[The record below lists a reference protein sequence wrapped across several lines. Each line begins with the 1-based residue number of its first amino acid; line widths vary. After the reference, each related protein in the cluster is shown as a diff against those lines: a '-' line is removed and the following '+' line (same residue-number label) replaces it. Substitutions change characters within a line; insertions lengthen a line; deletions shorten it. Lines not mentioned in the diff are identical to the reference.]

1 MSASDAV
8 TDETPHSDEPISSR
22 DGSTTPTE
30 SSQAASTIIPISPS
44 ENRKR
49 PTYLDSRMASGR
61 SSYSSYTTISTEAGS
76 DLTVGADDAL
86 QLGGAV
92 PEGSS
97 LLSRPGD
104 FSRTFSLGSVASGIS
119 EPSPSKAGDRLPTL
133 DEFPH
138 TPAMTGRK
146 TSNPSDTVI
155 NKHVEDV
162 RVPETVAREFKSHQR
177 EPSPEKRDRPNSRN
191 ANNLTLKE
199 QSGTID
205 RLMKENWNLKLK
217 ITFLDEALNRK
228 SDESIKAMISENVEL
243 RTAKFQAAKESRE
256 LKRSIRDL
264 ERRLKEKAEELSQ
277 KASQPVSEP
286 GSGRDDD
293 AFAELEEE
301 VTFLRERVTTY
312 DVEIEK
318 VRHDAF
324 VQETEKKKLAEVVRQ
339 MSSASHG
346 ADVGAREE
354 VDLWK
359 DLLDAETARR
369 EQADEDNRR
378 LHEEIKR
385 LRSDASS
392 TTTNNYAANV
402 FNLRKRQQKS
412 STLSYRNGVD
422 RDGDQDENASNV
434 SSTLVD
440 QLRHENAE
448 LRREVGAQ
456 TSMLTSRNR
465 ERERLQQEIEDLKLG
480 SRRVDGRSVAGD
492 SILERSASRAY
503 GRPGSRASDQT
514 RSQMSDSER
523 EALEHKN
530 GQLRDQNAKL
540 RMEIQNL
547 ASQADQLL
555 DELEQYDALKA
566 DHEKL
571 QQQYDSDINL
581 ATEDFQ
587 NLQRDRDEALR
598 LQEDLEGEL
607 HDMKAEGSEKIATLE
622 EELDARGKDIDHL
635 QMELTNQT
643 EDSEALR
650 SEVRSLSESILRVE
664 EEMKDKIK
672 RVRDLELELE
682 ELGQEADGM
691 DKDVRDERE
700 KNTKLSVQHESA
712 QGEVAFLREEQEGD
726 KIKIGDLEDALNNLE
741 TGLNSEK
748 DKVKDLEARIA
759 EERHQREVI
768 GSKEKQEVQK
778 MMNEL
783 NREIT
788 TSKDESRNL
797 RKNLDTRSNEATSLK
812 ERLTELESN
821 LKEVLGDP
829 NGTRSTF
836 LISITKLQK
845 ELQSTSSELE
855 TTHTRLAEK
864 ERLVKNRDALLE
876 SHGLETKKLADLLE
890 RERHGRRAD
899 KAQHEQW
906 QRTHQHTSRTVTQKD
921 VRITELESS
930 RQVDRKKIVHLESHY
945 KDLLSERNTLL
956 ITLWNRISGICGSD
970 WQHQNSLINN
980 HLPTTEAISNS
991 NMYTPFSKTLL
1002 NAVKQVESVIQAFQ
1016 SRIKT
1021 VERNL
1026 WSEYENVE
1034 HTLDARIKKL
1044 DKLEATVQSHRVSGA
1059 FTAAP
1064 EIAKLRGENRLLKS
1078 ELVTTQKQLHA
1089 RNSSARGSPR
1099 YESHPSAASFPPNT
1113 AASSA
1118 ERLGSMNMA
1127 APPPSLAR
1135 HHSTS
1140 AVEQMVSGDGMPGSP
1155 TSPSR
1160 RRQQIVPMPPL
1171 HARPESQDGPSEQSA
1186 GGGQNGAGTQDKEK
1200 ESAGSQQRWI
1210 HRLRELER
1218 RLKAEREARLLDRSG
1233 ARKRLEEGQEENRR
1247 LKGELERER
1256 VRRGMQGGEKDE
1268 GKGE

>member
-1 MSASDAV
+1 M
-8 TDETPHSDEPISSR
+8 
-22 DGSTTPTE
+22 
-30 SSQAASTIIPISPS
+30 
-44 ENRKR
+44 
-49 PTYLDSRMASGR
+49 
-61 SSYSSYTTISTEAGS
+61 
-76 DLTVGADDAL
+76 GADDAL

-104 FSRTFSLGSVASGIS
+104 FSRTFSLGSVASGIGN
-119 EPSPSKAGDRLPTL
+119 SPGVAGEGHLPTL
-133 DEFPH
+133 DEAPQ
-138 TPAMTGRK
+138 TPSMAGRK
-146 TSNPSDTVI
+146 VSNPSDTAI
-155 NKHVEDV
+155 NQHVEDI

-177 EPSPEKRDRPNSRN
+177 EPSPDKRGGTNSRN

-243 RTAKFQAAKESRE
+243 RTAKFQSAKESRE

-264 ERRLKEKAEELSQ
+264 ERRLKEKVEELSQ
-277 KASQPVSEP
+277 KANTPAPEP
-286 GSGRDDD
+286 ESGRDDE
-293 AFAELEEE
+293 AFAELEDE

-318 VRHDAF
+318 ARHEAF

-346 ADVGAREE
+346 TDIGAREE

-402 FNLRKRQQKS
+402 FNLRRKQQKS

-422 RDGDQDENASNV
+422 RDQDQDESASNV
-434 SSTLVD
+434 SSTLVE

-480 SRRVDGRSVAGD
+480 SRRADGRSIAGD

-523 EALEHKN
+523 EALEYKN
-530 GQLRDQNAKL
+530 GQLRDQNAKFRL
-540 RMEIQNL
+540 DIQNL
-547 ASQADQLL
+547 AGQTDQLL
-555 DELEQYDALKA
+555 DELEQYDALKI
-566 DHEKL
+566 DHQKL
-571 QQQYDSDINL
+571 QQLYESDISA
-581 ATEDFQ
+581 ATEDLQ
-587 NLQRDRDEALR
+587 NLQRDREEALR
-598 LQEDLEGEL
+598 LQEDMEREL
-607 HDMKAEGSEKIATLE
+607 HDMKLEGSEKIAALE
-622 EELDARGKDIDHL
+622 EELDQRGKDIEHL
-635 QMELTNQT
+635 QMELSNQV

-650 SEVRSLSESILRVE
+650 AEVRGLSEGMLRVE
-664 EEMKDKIK
+664 EEVKGKLK
-672 RVRDLELELE
+672 RIQDLELELE
-682 ELGQEADGM
+682 ELGQEADVM

-748 DKVKDLEARIA
+748 EKVKELEGRIA

-778 MMNEL
+778 MMNDL
-783 NREIT
+783 NREVS

-797 RKNLDTRSNEATSLK
+797 RKNLDARSNEATSLK
-812 ERLTELESN
+812 ERLTELENN

-855 TTHTRLAEK
+855 STHSRLAEK

-890 RERHGRRAD
+890 RERQGRRAD

-906 QRTHQHTSRTVTQKD
+906 QRTHQHTSKTVSQKD
-921 VRITELESS
+921 VRITELETS
-930 RQVDRKKIVHLESHY
+930 RQADRKKIVHLESHY
-945 KDLLSERNTLL
+945 KDLLSERNNLL
-956 ITLWNRISGICGSD
+956 INLWTRVSGICGSD

-980 HLPTTEAISNS
+980 HLPTTEAISNA
-991 NMYTPFSKTLL
+991 NMYTPFSKNLL
-1002 NAVKQVESVIQAFQ
+1002 NAVKQVEGVILGFQ
-1016 SRIKT
+1016 SRLKT

-1078 ELVTTQKQLHA
+1078 ELVTLQKQLHA
-1089 RNSSARGSPR
+1089 RSSSARGSPR
-1099 YESHPSAASFPPNT
+1099 YETHPATFPPVT
-1113 AASSA
+1113 AGSGADNG
-1118 ERLGSMNMA
+1118 LGSMA
-1127 APPPSLAR
+1127 APPPQLAR

-1140 AVEQMVSGDGMPGSP
+1140 AVEHLAAGETIPGSP

-1160 RRQQIVPMPPL
+1160 RKQIVPMPPL
-1171 HARPESQDGPSEQSA
+1171 HARPESRDENAQVSGGPQDST
-1186 GGGQNGAGTQDKEK
+1186 GT
-1200 ESAGSQQRWI
+1200 QQRWI

-1247 LKGELERER
+1247 LKGELEREK
-1256 VRRGMQGGEKDE
+1256 VRKGGKEDGKEGGVEEGMGE
-1268 GKGE
+1268 